1 MRFNRWGDISETSYI
16 FRIISQK
23 QQILAG
29 KVFVVPVKFN
39 QQKECD
45 YMNQNQNAQMREKK
59 KIPRQAQVNQMDRQ
73 TTAGKVH
80 PVSVHVKENKTLLE
94 HMLGNSA
101 DIKMR
106 EMVLGKDRVHC
117 LAAYIEIT
125 AGSLAFEN
133 SLIGRLLNDLSG
145 LGAEQIYE
153 SLASNGQ
160 GLCDVTPFAYIED
173 AVQFGMLTGD
183 VILFID
189 GFASALKIPDKGYP
203 NMGVTKPDSEKVL
216 RGSQEGFADSVKVN
230 TALIR
235 KRIRSSKVRVKEVRA
250 GLYSHTNIDLVYMEG
265 LVYPGLLEEIERR
278 LDAFTIDS
286 VMDSGII
293 EQLAEEAW
301 YSPFPQFQTTQRP
314 DRAAI
319 AVMEGRI
326 VLLCDNSP
334 TALILPTDYNAL
346 LKTSDDYYNRFEIA
360 SLERFIRYA
369 ASIMALMLPGLYL
382 AVTNFHTQILP
393 TSLLLSFA
401 AARQGVPFPA
411 VVEVLLMELSFELL
425 REAGV
430 RLPGAMG
437 NTIGIVGGLIIG
449 QAAVDAN
456 LVSPIVVIVVAFT
469 ALSSFA
475 IPDEELATSFR
486 ILKFYM
492 IGMSAW
498 LGLFG
503 FLASAF
509 SILLHLG
516 RLTSF
521 GIPYLMPYVGA
532 ELNDYQ
538 DERDSVLRYPL
549 AMMTRRPVYARRS
562 QRVRLTFGTKKNQG
576 KER

>member
-1 MRFNRWGDISETSYI
+1 M
-16 FRIISQK
+16 
-23 QQILAG
+23 
-29 KVFVVPVKFN
+29 
-39 QQKECD
+39 
-45 YMNQNQNAQMREKK
+45 EKDTA
-59 KIPRQAQVNQMDRQ
+59 RQAQVNQMDKQ
-73 TTAGKVH
+73 TTLEQAH
-80 PVSVHVKENKTLLE
+80 PVSVDISQNKQFIQD
-94 HMLGNSA
+94 MIGNSA

-106 EMVLGKDRVHC
+106 EMVLGKDQVHC

-133 SLIGRLLNDLSG
+133 SLVGRLLNDLAG
-145 LGAEQIYE
+145 LDAQEIYD
-153 SLASNGQ
+153 SLAKNGQ

-173 AVQFGMLTGD
+173 ALQLGMLTGD

-189 GFASALKIPDKGYP
+189 GFASALKIPDKGFP
-203 NMGVTKPDSEKVL
+203 NMGVTKPESEKVV

-235 KRIRSSKVRVKEVRA
+235 KRIRSTKVRVKEVKA
-250 GLYSHTNIDLVYMEG
+250 GLYSHTNIDLVYMDG
-265 LVYPGLLEEIERR
+265 LVYPALLDDIEKR
-278 LDAFTIDS
+278 LDSYTIDGI
-286 VMDSGII
+286 MDSGMV
-293 EQLAEEAW
+293 EQLTEEKW

-314 DRAAI
+314 DRAAM
-319 AVMEGRI
+319 AVLEGRV

-334 TALILPTDYNAL
+334 SALILPTDYNSL
-346 LKTSDDYYNRFEIA
+346 LKTSDDYFNRFEIA
-360 SLERFIRYA
+360 SLERFIRYV
-369 ASIMALMLPGLYL
+369 ASVFALIFPALYL
-382 AVTNFHTQILP
+382 AVTNFHTQLLP

-475 IPDEELATSFR
+475 IPNEELATAFR

-498 LGLFG
+498 LGMFG
-503 FLASAF
+503 FLVSALSIFIHLAS
-509 SILLHLG
+509 LK
-516 RLTSF
+516 SF

-532 ELNDYQ
+532 ELNDYE
-538 DERDSVLRYPL
+538 DERDSLIRYPM
-549 AMMTRRPVYARRS
+549 AMLKKRPIYAKRG
-562 QRVRLTFGTKKNQG
+562 QRTRLTFGEKKAKG

>member
-1 MRFNRWGDISETSYI
+1 MNKQGVGQKASGQAS
-16 FRIISQK
+16 SQTRK
-23 QQILAG
+23 GQGASGHPVHQA
-29 KVFVVPVKFN
+29 KVN
-39 QQKECD
+39 QQ
-45 YMNQNQNAQMREKK
+45 EKL
-59 KIPRQAQVNQMDRQ
+59 
-73 TTAGKVH
+73 TTQEQVH
-80 PVSVHVKENKTLLE
+80 PISVHVSENKTALQE
-94 HMLGNSA
+94 MLGNSA

-106 EMVLGKDRVHC
+106 EMILGRDRVRC

-133 SLIGRLLNDLSG
+133 SLVGRLLNDLAQ
-145 LGAEQIYE
+145 LPADQIYE
-153 SLASNGQ
+153 SLADNGQ
-160 GLCDVTPFAYIED
+160 GLCDVTPFAYLED
-173 AVQFGMLTGD
+173 AVQLGMLTGD

-203 NMGVTKPDSEKVL
+203 NMGVTKPDSEKVI

-235 KRIRSSKVRVKEVRA
+235 KRVRSSRLRVKEVRA

-265 LVYPGLLEEIERR
+265 LVYPNLLDEIERR
-278 LDAFTIDS
+278 LDSFLIDN
-286 VMDSGII
+286 VPDSGTL
-293 EQLAEEAW
+293 EQLTEDEW

-319 AVMEGRI
+319 ALMEGRV

-334 TALILPTDYNAL
+334 TALILPTDVNSM
-346 LKTSDDYYNRFEIA
+346 LKTSDDYYNRFEITT
-360 SLERFIRYA
+360 LERFIRYA
-369 ASIMALMLPGLYL
+369 SAVMALALPAFYL

-449 QAAVDAN
+449 QAAVEAN

-475 IPDEELATSFR
+475 IPNEELATSFR

-492 IGMSAW
+492 IAMSAW

-503 FLASAF
+503 FLASAL
-509 SILLHLG
+509 SILIHLAKL
-516 RLTSF
+516 RSF
-521 GIPYLMPYVGA
+521 GIPYLMPYVAA
-532 ELNDYQ
+532 ELNGYE
-538 DERDSVLRYPL
+538 DERDSLIRFPL
-549 AMMTRRPVYARRS
+549 FSMRRRPIYARQMERL
-562 QRVRLTFGTKKNQG
+562 RLTFGKKKNPG